1 MGFGILT
8 AGYYIAFLVG
18 MMWQSEIWGILLIL
32 LGCAMLL
39 YAISRL
45 MEYEYSFR
53 NALFFGV
60 VLLLPSVYRL
70 LFWLSE
76 NFLWE
81 LPVFSDSI
89 FETVKLAEFVAF
101 AAFQLTLLLAI
112 RKLARDVDNPRIAA
126 STERNM
132 VCLGL
137 YVAVQLISKTPFSAA
152 VYFAF
157 SAMLLQ
163 IVYHVLVGVMLV
175 SCYMRICDA
184 EDADMPLRRS
194 RFAWVNRIREER
206 ARREQAAADS
216 VTKYAE
222 DKLKKRR
229 EERERRYNAQNRKK
243 RK

>member
-1 MGFGILT
+1 MTKVLT
-8 AGYYIAFLVG
+8 ALTAP
-18 MMWQSEIWGILLIL
+18 
-32 LGCAMLL
+32 AMSPPPVETSPV
-39 YAISRL
+39 AQ
-45 MEYEYSFR
+45 F
-53 NALFFGV
+53 
-60 VLLLPSVYRL
+60 
-70 LFWLSE
+70 
-76 NFLWE
+76 
-81 LPVFSDSI
+81 LPVF
-89 FETVKLAEFVAF
+89 
-101 AAFQLTLLLAI
+101 I
-112 RKLARDVDNPRIAA
+112 R
-126 STERNM
+126 
-132 VCLGL
+132 
-137 YVAVQLISKTPFSAA
+137 
-152 VYFAF
+152 F

-184 EDADMPLRRS
+184 EDEDMPLRRS

>member
-18 MMWQSEIWGILLIL
+18 MLWQSEIWGILLIL
-32 LGCAMLL
+32 LGCVMLL
-39 YAISRL
+39 YALSRL
-45 MEYEYSFR
+45 IEYEYSFR

-60 VLLLPSVYRL
+60 VLILPAVYRL

-76 NFLWE
+76 NYLWE
-81 LPVFSDSI
+81 LSI
-89 FETVKLAEFVAF
+89 FSSSILETVKIVEFLVF
-101 AAFQLTLLLAI
+101 VAFQLTLLLSV
-112 RKLARDVDNPRIAA
+112 RSLARNVDNPKIASSA
-126 STERNM
+126 TRNM
-132 VCLGL
+132 VFLGL
-137 YVAVQLISKTPFSAA
+137 YAAVQLLSTLPIGFAS
-152 VYFAF
+152 YFVL

-163 IVYHVLVGVMLV
+163 IVYHVLIGVMLG

-184 EDADMPLRRS
+184 EDEDMPLRKS
-194 RFAWVNRIREER
+194 RFAWVNRFREER

-222 DKLKKRR
+222 DKLKRRR
-229 EERERRYNAQNRKK
+229 EERERHYNERKHKK